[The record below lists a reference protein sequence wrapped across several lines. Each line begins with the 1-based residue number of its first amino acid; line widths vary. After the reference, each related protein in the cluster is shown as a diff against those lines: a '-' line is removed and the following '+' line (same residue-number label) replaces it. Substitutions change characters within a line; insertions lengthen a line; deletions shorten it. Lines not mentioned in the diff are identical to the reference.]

1 MRAWSDNVREDKGGG
16 SAYWGRDDDDDTT
29 FVVPMVVGKTGTV
42 LVFVVVLVDEGLA
55 RAMSGDGVGMAV
67 RWWKLVICF
76 SCLLS
81 CFLRLS
87 SLALLLLFGF
97 TVSTGS
103 LSLSLFY
110 SAYQFPYF
118 RPPASRPQRA
128 SALPVAAHTPCSR
141 PSRHKRHHSATN
153 ARPLHRLLAKL
164 RHVI

>member
-81 CFLRLS
+81 YFLRLS

-103 LSLSLFY
+103 LSLSILLRLPVPILPP
-110 SAYQFPYF
+110 SCLTPAA
-118 RPPASRPQRA
+118 RIRPASRGA
-128 SALPVAAHTPCSR
+128 YTMLSPVQT
-141 PSRHKRHHSATN
+141 
-153 ARPLHRLLAKL
+153 
-164 RHVI
+164 